1 MYYWRK
7 LANWVSIS
15 FSLKEKIRYSRY
27 SLASFRETVYNAF
40 RNIWSLLYQQLRC
53 FKVSFTLSLTECKAK
68 VDLAFL
74 LDGSDRIDYQKEG
87 NFKKCQEFIKALVS
101 SYNIGKD
108 GTNVGLVLFYKTSEV
123 VFEFEKYLDVTSLTQ
138 AIDTIPYPNKGSNI
152 GIGLDLV
159 KSGLFDVSARQGV
172 RTVLIVITGG
182 SSQVCEY

>member
-1 MYYWRK
+1 M
-7 LANWVSIS
+7 
-15 FSLKEKIRYSRY
+15 
-27 SLASFRETVYNAF
+27 
-40 RNIWSLLYQQLRC
+40 RC